1 MASELLSGSH
11 FSSVS
16 GDERKKRK
24 ILFFHS
30 HLRRVLSIRITYC
43 NVGNL
48 PTPKREGN
56 QGRSEVES
64 RKKASDSEGAPYCIS
79 SPHGAVI
86 PWERRVLLQR
96 VPWSLSLQTSVPAL
110 I

>member
-24 ILFFHS
+24 ICFFHS

-56 QGRSEVES
+56 QGRSE
-64 RKKASDSEGAPYCIS
+64 KA
-79 SPHGAVI
+79 
-86 PWERRVLLQR
+86 ERRRAIAKAHPIAFR
-96 VPWSLSLQTSVPAL
+96 VPTERPLGKKSSLAESSLEFESPDESAL